1 MDLRALALESTLR
14 AAVTVVLAFA
24 LVTGGAF
31 ALGWLGVPSV
41 VATENAFGGVNETTT
56 TVDTAVTVHNPNPVG
71 VRFGGVRVNYTVS
84 MNDIAMAHGRTAGV
98 GLDTGNT
105 TLRFESYLRNERI
118 PAWWASH
125 VRNGEETTVQV
136 AADVRSGTLGRSAHV
151 VPVTRT
157 VSTNISGQFNSTE
170 NRPINAGLP
179 LVSDP
184 VLVVRETRAHWGLTT
199 DAETPLETTFV
210 VHNPK
215 ATPVTF
221 GSIGYD
227 VAMNGVDVGEGESE
241 RAVVIPGGATRT
253 VRASTVLE
261 NDRLDEWWVTHLER
275 NQTTDLRI
283 DFYARLSLG
292 GGESV
297 RVPLRGLTFEETIR
311 TDIFGTKNATDR
323 TASDGGSAD
332 ETTTGP
338 STTASGES
346 PSTTDAEPTTE
357 TTARSTTTTASTS
370 ERTTTTASSENG
382 STTTADGGLLAV

>member
-1 MDLRALALESTLR
+1 MDLRALALGSTLR
-14 AAVTVVLAFA
+14 TAVTVVLALA

-41 VATENAFGGVNETTT
+41 VATENVFGGVNETTT

-98 GLDTGNT
+98 GLGTGNT

-125 VRNGEETTVQV
+125 VRSGEETTVQV

-184 VLVVRETRAHWGLTT
+184 ALVVSETRAHWGPTT
-199 DAETPLETTFV
+199 DAETPLETAFV

-227 VAMNGVDVGEGESE
+227 VSMNDVDVGEGESE

-261 NDRLDEWWVTHLER
+261 NGKLDEWWVTHLER

-311 TDIFGTKNATDR
+311 TDIFGTKNATNR
-323 TASDGGSAD
+323 
-332 ETTTGP
+332 
-338 STTASGES
+338 TASGES
-346 PSTTDAEPTTE
+346 SSPTDGEPTTE
-357 TTARSTTTTASTS
+357 TTARLTTTSAPTS
-370 ERTTTTASSENG
+370 ARTTTTASRENG